1 MTMTS
6 IPLERFHDLSDV
18 PHSGYETD
26 ITASPDELKRLAEWA
41 GVDAISRLTGHITVR
56 AQSRT
61 TYHLETEFEADVEQ
75 ACVVTLEPVHS
86 HIVRRFARTLHITP
100 GLHRYT
106 DKGGLVTSAS
116 VEEDAPDEIE
126 SLRYDLAAP
135 LREELALAIDPYPR
149 APGVAFE
156 KPDDADESDHPFAV
170 LERLKEKH

>member
-1 MTMTS
+1 MTT
-6 IPLERFHDLSDV
+6 IPLQRFHDLSDI
-18 PHSGYETD
+18 PASGYETD

-41 GVDAISRLTGHITVR
+41 GVDAVSHLTGHIRVR

-86 HIVRRFARTLHITP
+86 HIARNFTRTLHLTP
-100 GLHRYT
+100 GLHRYA
-106 DKGGLVTSAS
+106 DKGGLVTSTS

-149 APGVAFE
+149 APGVEFE
-156 KPDDADESDHPFAV
+156 PPADEDHTDTPFAA
-170 LERLKEKH
+170 LGKLHPSN